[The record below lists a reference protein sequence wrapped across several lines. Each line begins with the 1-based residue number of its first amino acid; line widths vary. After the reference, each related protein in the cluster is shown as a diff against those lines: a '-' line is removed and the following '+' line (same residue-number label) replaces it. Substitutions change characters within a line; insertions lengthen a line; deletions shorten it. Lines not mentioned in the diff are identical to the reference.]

1 MVHSKTNAKS
11 DQRRKRAKQKP
22 LDNVRTRVGS
32 CKGKVTDVYIRFTT
46 YPKWRFERYDHKVVK
61 WGDFKL
67 IGKYENIKS
76 IEEVARVAREYI
88 ENKLARMRLEEEI

>member
-32 CKGKVTDVYIRFTT
+32 CKGKVTDVYIRFTA

-61 WGDFKL
+61 WGGFKL

-76 IEEVARVAREYI
+76 IGGVVRVAQEYI
-88 ENKLARMRLEEEI
+88 KKKLARTGLEEEI